1 MRGTTAEEEMGVTSH
16 AERYLEAVYR
26 LSDRDA
32 FVAVSELARFLHVA
46 PASVSEMVKKL
57 AENGFVDH
65 KPYHGVRLTQRGR
78 YIGGE
83 AVRRHRLAERLLTD
97 LLGATP
103 EQAHEEAH
111 RLESFLRGEIEM
123 RVMAVLGY
131 PLTCPH
137 GNPMDVGSVEDA
149 IPLSEME
156 GEGPFSI
163 VKIRYDTPDF
173 LNYLK
178 SLGLVP
184 GSTVSI
190 PARAPF
196 DGPITLRVNDTE
208 EHQVGAGLLG
218 NIWVNPPDQP

>member
-1 MRGTTAEEEMGVTSH
+1 MAADGENGVSMN
-16 AERYLEAVYR
+16 AERYLEAAYR
-26 LSDRDA
+26 LSNRDS
-32 FVAVSELARFLHVA
+32 FVAISDLARFLHVA

-57 AENGFVDH
+57 RDGGLLEH
-65 KPYHGVRLTQRGR
+65 KPYHGVRLTPRGR
-78 YIGGE
+78 HIGGE

-111 RLESFLRGEIEM
+111 RLEGFLRGDIET
-123 RVMAVLGY
+123 RVLSVLGY

-149 IPLSEME
+149 IPLAEMT
-156 GEGPFSI
+156 GEGTFRI

-178 SLGLVP
+178 SLELVP

-190 PARAPF
+190 RAIAPF
-196 DGPITLRVNDTE
+196 DGPITLLVNGE
-208 EHQVGAGLLG
+208 KEQIVGMAVLN
-218 NIWVNPPDQP
+218 NIWVAPPVEA